1 MLYVIKLVRND
12 IPTYFIGFRFL
23 HPQANEAEPAWSRR
37 GGWFFSQEQIEELM
51 PTIKKYHPDAVAVC
65 TLLPE

>member
-23 HPQANEAEPAWSRR
+23 HPQATPSWSRR
-37 GGWFFSQEQIEELM
+37 GGWFFSEEQIEELM
-51 PTIKKYHPDAVAVC
+51 PTIKKYHPEAVAVR